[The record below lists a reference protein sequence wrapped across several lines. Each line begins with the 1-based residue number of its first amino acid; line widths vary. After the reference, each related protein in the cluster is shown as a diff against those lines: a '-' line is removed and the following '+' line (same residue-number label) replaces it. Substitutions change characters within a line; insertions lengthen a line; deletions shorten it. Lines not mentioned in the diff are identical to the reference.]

1 MNNGTSKLF
10 YGNHG
15 IPCSLKLY
23 KTHTCIFCESIINIC
38 TFYSFLCIYLLY
50 IQKQETDHQINRR
63 FKIIFRT
70 FLYRGV
76 KWLLVYLILAE
87 HVLVLM
93 RTCLTKIN
101 ETAQDWIVSQLPIS
115 DIMCRLQSA
124 FAPKPRV
131 TLICFSFPQFSC
143 PYWTSGRSR

>member
-1 MNNGTSKLF
+1 
-10 YGNHG
+10 
-15 IPCSLKLY
+15 
-23 KTHTCIFCESIINIC
+23 
-38 TFYSFLCIYLLY
+38 
-50 IQKQETDHQINRR
+50 
-63 FKIIFRT
+63 
-70 FLYRGV
+70 
-76 KWLLVYLILAE
+76 LLVYLILAE

-143 PYWTSGRSR
+143 PYWTSGRSRWVWQCYRWRHPLSTRFGCSYCAWFHSGLYHRPKLVFHKSLLCSKRWRGLQGSSLIIALLYSFC